1 MKHLRGRIGLV
12 ALIPILL
19 IAAIFVFRARFG
31 PGIRQAHTLF
41 CFSQLDQAYRHSTT
55 SGLPPATNSQRFIER
70 IPQWTIDWNSCHFRD
85 LVIYD
90 AWGTPA
96 EVHVEASQIILR
108 SAGADRVFDTP
119 DDISRQFPQ

>member
-1 MKHLRGRIGLV
+1 MKYPRGRIGLV

-19 IAAIFVFRARFG
+19 IAAIFVLRARLS
-31 PGIRQAHTLF
+31 PGIRQAHTMF
-41 CFSQLDQAYRHSTT
+41 CFSQLDQSYRDSIM
-55 SGLPPATNSQRFIER
+55 SGLRAATNSQQFIER
-70 IPQWTIDWNSCHFRD
+70 IPQWAIDWNSCHFRD